1 MKLIEKIDGPRRAIA
16 ARSRMKA
23 AIAPAQLKPN
33 AVAGHGPAGHYLD
46 HGAC

>member
-1 MKLIEKIDGPRRAIA
+1 MKVIEEINWTRRAIA